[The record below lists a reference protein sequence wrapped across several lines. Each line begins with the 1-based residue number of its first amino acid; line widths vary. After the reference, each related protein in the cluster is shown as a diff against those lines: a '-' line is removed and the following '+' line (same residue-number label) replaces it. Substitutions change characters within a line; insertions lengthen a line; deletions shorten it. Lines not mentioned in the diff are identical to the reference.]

1 MPPLIMYSCQ
11 MYKKYRKQ
19 RNMINNTT
27 EIQLVKSRLQETVKA
42 NDPVCSTRFAR
53 KKKEIGKSMD

>member
-1 MPPLIMYSCQ
+1 
-11 MYKKYRKQ
+11 
-19 RNMINNTT
+19 MINNTT

-53 KKKEIGKSMD
+53 KKKEIEKSID